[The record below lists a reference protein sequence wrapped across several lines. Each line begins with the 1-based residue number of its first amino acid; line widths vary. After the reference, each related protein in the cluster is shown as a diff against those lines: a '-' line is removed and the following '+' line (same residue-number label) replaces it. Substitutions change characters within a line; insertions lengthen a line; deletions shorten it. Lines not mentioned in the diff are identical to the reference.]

1 MSHFHECLVLFLLAA
16 WWLNSVTRCMFSFA
30 AGCLFI
36 YFFLVFFF
44 FDGNVS
50 MIYLR
55 QTFLQEVIIDFVLPS
70 VFLKVLLIFTR
81 CHFLNIRS
89 WRVTCYRKRNDVDS
103 DWLQVFRKMSSFKI
117 VDFADLVVHISF
129 FNTFLHK
136 LLQLI
141 CCISFAFFECEI
153 DSFYFKARMVPLRSR
168 SVLY

>member
-30 AGCLFI
+30 AGCLL
-36 YFFLVFFF
+36 FFFSCFF

-81 CHFLNIRS
+81 CKCLLTIFLILGREGLH
-89 WRVTCYRKRNDVDS
+89 VTEKGMMSTRIDFKFSKKCLLLRLS
-103 DWLQVFRKMSSFKI
+103 TLLIWLCILVF
-117 VDFADLVVHISF
+117 
-129 FNTFLHK
+129 
-136 LLQLI
+136 
-141 CCISFAFFECEI
+141 
-153 DSFYFKARMVPLRSR
+153 
-168 SVLY
+168 

>member
-1 MSHFHECLVLFLLAA
+1 MSDILEVNYFLKIERLLITILTSGALNHFHECLVLFLLAA

-81 CHFLNIRS
+81 CKCLLTIFLILGS
-89 WRVTCYRKRNDVDS
+89 EGLHVTEKGMMSTRIDFKFSKKCLLLRLS
-103 DWLQVFRKMSSFKI
+103 TLLIWLCILVF
-117 VDFADLVVHISF
+117 
-129 FNTFLHK
+129 
-136 LLQLI
+136 
-141 CCISFAFFECEI
+141 
-153 DSFYFKARMVPLRSR
+153 
-168 SVLY
+168 

>member
-30 AGCLFI
+30 AGCLF
-36 YFFLVFFF
+36 FFFSCFF

-81 CHFLNIRS
+81 CKCLLTIFLILGS
-89 WRVTCYRKRNDVDS
+89 EGLHVTEKGMMSTRIDFKFSKKCLLLRLS
-103 DWLQVFRKMSSFKI
+103 TLLIWLCILVF
-117 VDFADLVVHISF
+117 
-129 FNTFLHK
+129 
-136 LLQLI
+136 
-141 CCISFAFFECEI
+141 
-153 DSFYFKARMVPLRSR
+153 
-168 SVLY
+168 